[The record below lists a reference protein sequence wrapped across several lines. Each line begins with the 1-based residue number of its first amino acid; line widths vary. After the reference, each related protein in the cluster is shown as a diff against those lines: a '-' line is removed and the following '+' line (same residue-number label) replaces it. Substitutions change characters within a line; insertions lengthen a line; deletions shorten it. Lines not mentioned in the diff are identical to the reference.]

1 MSALPLSTYSA
12 PGVNVFDYVNS
23 ATAYNSSNMTWVTY
37 SNQGLTG
44 AYTTS
49 ISNASTVGILPT
61 SVVIAM
67 VKSGLSND
75 PAAAWLISAGCLTG
89 SNNVQ
94 FVVGAQPVAP
104 SNFTV
109 SWFVAKY

>member
-1 MSALPLSTYSA
+1 MSALPLASYSA
-12 PGVNVFDYVNS
+12 PGVNVWDYAANTV
-23 ATAYNSSNMTWVTY
+23 AFNSSNMTWVAY
-37 SNQGLTG
+37 SGQGLSN

-61 SVVIAM
+61 SVVLAT

-75 PAAAWLISAGCLTG
+75 PSTAWLMSSGCLTG

-94 FVVGAQPVAP
+94 FVVAAQPAAP

-109 SWFVAKY
+109 SWMVAKY

>member
-1 MSALPLSTYSA
+1 MSALPLASYSA
-12 PGVNVFDYVNS
+12 PGVNLFEYASNNV
-23 ATAYNSSNMTWVTY
+23 AYNSSNMTWVAY
-37 SNQGLTG
+37 SGQGLTG

-61 SVVIAM
+61 SVIIADI
-67 VKSGLSND
+67 KSGLSND
-75 PAAAWLISAGCLTG
+75 PVSAWLMSAGCLTG

-94 FVVGAQPVAP
+94 FVVAAQPAAP

-109 SWFVAKY
+109 SWLVAKY